1 MTVLA
6 AESLEITTCWITEK
20 FLPAPW
26 VPIMARMNRSD
37 MMRAVRREGT
47 EPEMIVRRTLHA
59 LGFRYALH
67 RKDLPGTPDIVLT
80 RHATVIFVNGC
91 FWHHHEGCSKAS
103 VPKTNSDY
111 WISKFAR
118 NKARDVR
125 NQSDLQA
132 MGWRIIVVWSC
143 ETRDTSSL
151 ARKLKRKLT
160 KPK

>member
-1 MTVLA
+1 
-6 AESLEITTCWITEK
+6 
-20 FLPAPW
+20 
-26 VPIMARMNRSD
+26 MNRSD
-37 MMRAVRREGT
+37 MMRAVRRKST

-91 FWHHHEGCSKAS
+91 FWHHHGGCSKAS

-111 WISKFAR
+111 WISKFTR

-125 NQSDLQA
+125 NQSDLES
-132 MGWRIIVVWSC
+132 MGWHVIVVWGC

-151 ARKLKRKLT
+151 ARKLKRELT
-160 KPK
+160 KPKRSSP